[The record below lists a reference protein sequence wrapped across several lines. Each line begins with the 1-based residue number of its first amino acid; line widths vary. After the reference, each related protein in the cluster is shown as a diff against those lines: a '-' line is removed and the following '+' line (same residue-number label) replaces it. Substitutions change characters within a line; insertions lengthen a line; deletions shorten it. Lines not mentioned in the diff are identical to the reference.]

1 MEVSLVIKEDLGAQD
16 FCFWTEHW
24 DLILKEKCAVY
35 SKLLHIAF
43 LRSVSGKQ
51 IKLTVKCKASRLYI
65 CFLIKVSISFSID
78 RNLLLYLWP
87 RFSLSVCTCVCADIR
102 RSVCVCV
109 PISTCGSV
117 NIFQTAYPSIWP
129 SNLLKP
135 VVVWCWNNFNWTMWC
150 WPAIIHIGDIYSTYR
165 LSPTLVPLNLG
176 I

>member
-87 RFSLSVCTCVCADIR
+87 RFSLSVCTCVCALTYGGLC
-102 RSVCVCV
+102 VCVCPFPPV
-109 PISTCGSV
+109 AALIYFKLPI
-117 NIFQTAYPSIWP
+117 
-129 SNLLKP
+129 LLS
-135 VVVWCWNNFNWTMWC
+135 
-150 WPAIIHIGDIYSTYR
+150 GLQIY
-165 LSPTLVPLNLG
+165 LNLWWYDVEIILTEPCG
-176 I
+176 ADLPSYI